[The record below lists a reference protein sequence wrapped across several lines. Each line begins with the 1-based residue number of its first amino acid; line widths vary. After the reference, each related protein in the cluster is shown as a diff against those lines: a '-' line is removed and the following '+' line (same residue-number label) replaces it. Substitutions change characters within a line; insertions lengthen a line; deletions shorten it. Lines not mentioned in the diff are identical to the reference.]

1 MTLFHFTPQDN
12 LITRLHPLVKVVLL
26 GTTAVF
32 SFMVS
37 DIRMLAFYLAVIV
50 MVIAVFKIRFGRAI
64 LLVKMFI
71 LGIPVMLGLFVLS
84 YLWREATYAEGALR
98 GLTEGTLYSLRFLTL
113 IFVNFIIVLSTDP
126 REVYYVFR
134 SLRVPDTISRIMAH
148 VINLFPRLMVE
159 IQAIAEAQ
167 TLRGMRW
174 RNLWR
179 PSSWLP
185 LALPV
190 VLATM
195 RYSEQMAISLELRGG
210 MSIPVEARR
219 RLGFVD
225 WLVFA
230 VCAAVIVISVKMFRM
245 PTF

>member
-1 MTLFHFTPQDN
+1 LFHFTPQDN
-12 LITRLHPLVKVVLL
+12 LITRLHPLVKVTLL

-32 SFMVS
+32 AFMVS
-37 DIRMLAFYLAVIV
+37 EVWMLAVYLTVVLAVI
-50 MVIAVFKIRFGRAI
+50 ALFRIRFGRAI
-64 LLVKMFI
+64 VLVKLFMI
-71 LGIPVMLGLFVLS
+71 GIPMMLGLFVLS
-84 YLWREATYAEGALR
+84 YLWREPTYAAGALR
-98 GLTEGTLYSLRFLTL
+98 GLNEGILYALRFLSL
-113 IFVNFIIVLSTDP
+113 ILVNFIIVLSTDP

-134 SLRVPDTISRIMAH
+134 SLLVPDTISRIMAH
-148 VINLFPRLMVE
+148 VINLFPRLVQE

-179 PSSWLP
+179 PSNWLP

-210 MSIPVEARR
+210 MDIPVEARK
-219 RLGFVD
+219 RLGFID
-225 WLVFA
+225 WLVL
-230 VCAAVIVISVKMFRM
+230 AACFTIIALTVRMYRM
-245 PTF
+245 PAF